1 MTGKQIRK
9 KNLGKIRIAKGPSK
23 KVAAHPD
30 AETKAD
36 ALMEQWALASSQES
50 LPRVIIDELQKS
62 EQIHWHRIDSATKE
76 IDNSDNPIT
85 EWEIMNALKRGKST
99 APGDDGVTYDI
110 INALAE
116 VRGNPLYF

>member
-1 MTGKQIRK
+1 
-9 KNLGKIRIAKGPSK
+9 
-23 KVAAHPD
+23 
-30 AETKAD
+30 
-36 ALMEQWALASSQES
+36 MEQWALASSQES

-116 VRGNPLYF
+116 VRGNPLYFLFIQNKWKQAVIIPIPKPDNPEVYRPISLTSCL

>member
-1 MTGKQIRK
+1 
-9 KNLGKIRIAKGPSK
+9 
-23 KVAAHPD
+23 
-30 AETKAD
+30 
-36 ALMEQWALASSQES
+36 MEQWALASSQES

-116 VRGNPLYF
+116 VRGNPLYFLINRSYLTRNISNKFETSCNYTKTKA